1 MALINDPNITAQ
13 IRDLANTGTIDSN
26 QLVTLLNSVLPAG
39 QQISTGAGVATG
51 IYKRFGDFD
60 KVNAKIEVVTTGL
73 WSGDS
78 GSLAQFFTASS
89 QTTATS
95 GYYYANVYDYN
106 PVEFSD
112 SAEVQ
117 FAVAYGHVNGSGS
130 MNLANN
136 DNALLATKATYA
148 QYRSML
154 LDPTDTK
161 FSFENASA
169 IDVDA
174 NGIYVINIARSRFRE
189 KMDAGN
195 WSLKLAGS
203 NGTFTFIDNSG
214 KKFGDDLGLSG
225 RTFKVVSGS
234 LEIGTENE
242 ATIKTTTD
250 ATTGEGYGLFY
261 PDRGIIVLNAKA
273 IGATIGD
280 ISTFRAYT
288 KDGVFDISG
297 SLSGS
302 HLQTSE
308 QFNHFR
314 LLKAMDF
321 GQDIQGT
328 LIAPNAPDF
337 EARRT
342 ENISTQHFFVRATNR
357 EFNYSNNPTYIDADG
372 FFVESTFE
380 TDPQTFITT
389 IGLYNDS
396 NELIAVA
403 KTSQPVV
410 KSFDKEVLIKVKLSF

>member
-1 MALINDPNITAQ
+1 MALINDPNVTAQ
-13 IRDLANTGTIDSN
+13 IAALANSGTVDTN
-26 QLVTLLNSVLPAG
+26 QIVSILNSVLPAG
-39 QQISTGAGVATG
+39 QQIASNTSGVTTG

-60 KVNAKIEVVTTGL
+60 KVNAKTEVVTTGL
-73 WSGDS
+73 WTGDS
-78 GSLAQFFTASS
+78 GSLAQFFTASA

-106 PVEFSD
+106 PTTYSD

-117 FAVAYGHVNGSGS
+117 FAIAYGHVHGSGS
-130 MNLANN
+130 MTLDVN
-136 DNALLATKATYA
+136 DSALLATKATYA
-148 QYRSML
+148 QYRAML

-161 FSFENASA
+161 FSFQNSAGTLQDCNAVY
-169 IDVDA
+169 I
-174 NGIYVINIARSRFRE
+174 INVARGRYRE

-195 WSLKLAGS
+195 WSLKLTAG

-234 LEIGTENE
+234 LNLGTENQ
-242 ATIKTTTD
+242 ATINTTT
-250 ATTGEGYGLFY
+250 ASNGQGYGTFY
-261 PDRGIIVLNAKA
+261 PDRGIIVLNAEA
-273 IGATIGD
+273 IGDTLGTIANQT
-280 ISTFRAYT
+280 IYT
-288 KDGVFDISG
+288 KDGAIIQSG
-297 SLSGS
+297 SVTPS
-302 HLQTSE
+302 HSTGAE
-308 QFNHFR
+308 MFNQYR
-314 LLKAMDF
+314 LLQAIRR
-321 GQDIQGT
+321 GG
-328 LIAPNAPDF
+328 DF

-372 FFVESTFE
+372 FFVEGTFE

-389 IGLYNDS
+389 VGLLNDA

-403 KTSQPVV
+403 KTSQPIV